1 MKWCKQLSLAV
12 LVTVVA
18 ALPAFGQTS
27 TSSITGTVTD
37 PGGGVIPGA
46 TVVVTGNAGFT
57 ATVVTN
63 SEGSFTFPALQPAP
77 IR

>member
-12 LVTVVA
+12 LMTVVA

-46 TVVVTGNAGFT
+46 TV
-57 ATVVTN
+57 
-63 SEGSFTFPALQPAP
+63 S
-77 IR
+77 